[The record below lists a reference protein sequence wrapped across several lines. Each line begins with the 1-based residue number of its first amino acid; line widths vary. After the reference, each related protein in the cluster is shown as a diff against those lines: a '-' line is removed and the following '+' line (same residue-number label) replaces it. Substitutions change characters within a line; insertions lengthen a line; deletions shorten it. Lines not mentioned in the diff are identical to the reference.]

1 MSTPAP
7 ARPDAAPAPRRKRS
21 TTVALTAMGAL
32 SLSAC
37 DDAPQQ
43 PIVDEVEQ
51 SRLQFGEGVDALSYN
66 SVGEC
71 TAAGQIPASA
81 CEEASAA
88 ATRQNAAGAP
98 RFDAMDVCEEQHG
111 AGACTQQVASNGNS
125 FFSPLL
131 TGFVVG
137 QLLSG
142 GNRGYQYS
150 GLYRG
155 RDGRQY
161 TGGGTGGGYLFRNP
175 NTGGMQVGRQALAP
189 PVATPRIQT
198 RSSVVSRGGF
208 GGRASTSASS
218 RGGWSGSRGF
228 GG

>member
-1 MSTPAP
+1 MSTPA
-7 ARPDAAPAPRRKRS
+7 APVTRRKRS
-21 TTVALTAMGAL
+21 RAVALTSVTAMTAL
-32 SLSAC
+32 SLAAC
-37 DDAPQQ
+37 DDVPPQPQ
-43 PIVDEVEQ
+43 VDEVEQ
-51 SRLQFGEGVDALSYN
+51 SRLQFGEGVDALAYN

-71 TAAGQIPASA
+71 IAAGIIPASE
-81 CEEASAA
+81 CEKASAA
-88 ATRQNAAGAP
+88 SITQNAAGAP
-98 RFDAMDVCEEQHG
+98 RFDALDVCEEQHG
-111 AGACTQQVASNGNS
+111 EGACTQRSTNNGGS
-125 FFSPLL
+125 YFSPLL

-137 QLLSG
+137 QLLNG

-161 TGGGTGGGYLFRNP
+161 TGGGTGGGYLYRNP
-175 NTGGMQVGRQALAP
+175 GTGGLQVGRQAIAP
-189 PVATPRIQT
+189 PVATPRVQT

-208 GGRASTSASS
+208 GGRASASASS

>member
-7 ARPDAAPAPRRKRS
+7 ASRRKRS

-32 SLSAC
+32 SLTAC
-37 DDAPQQ
+37 DDLPNQPQ
-43 PIVDEVEQ
+43 VDEVEQ

-66 SVGEC
+66 SIGEC

-88 ATRQNAAGAP
+88 SIKQNAAGAP
-98 RFDAMDVCEEQHG
+98 RFDAMDVCEDQHG
-111 AGACTQQVASNGNS
+111 AGACTQQVANNGQS
-125 FFSPLL
+125 YFSPLL
-131 TGFVVG
+131 TGFIVG
-137 QLLSG
+137 QMLG
-142 GNRGYQYS
+142 GPNRYAYS
-150 GLYRG
+150 GMYSG
-155 RDGRQY
+155 RDGRMY
-161 TGGGTGGGYLFRNP
+161 TGGGTGGGYLYRNP

-208 GGRASTSASS
+208 GGRASTSATS

>member
-1 MSTPAP
+1 MSHPAT
-7 ARPDAAPAPRRKRS
+7 ASRRKRS

-32 SLSAC
+32 SLTAC

-51 SRLQFGEGVDALSYN
+51 SRLQFGEGVDALAYN
-66 SVGEC
+66 SVAEC

-88 ATRQNAAGAP
+88 SVRQNAAGAP
-98 RFDAMDVCEEQHG
+98 RFDAMDVCEDQHG
-111 AGACTQQVASNGNS
+111 AGACTQQVANNGQS
-125 FFSPLL
+125 YFSPLL

-137 QLLSG
+137 QLLGG
-142 GNRGYQYS
+142 GNRYS

-161 TGGGTGGGYLFRNP
+161 TGGGTGGGYLYRNP
-175 NTGGMQVGRQALAP
+175 STGGMQVGRQALAP
-189 PVATPRIQT
+189 PAATPRIQT

-208 GGRASTSASS
+208 GGRATASS
-218 RGGWSGSRGF
+218 RGGWGGSRGF

>member
-1 MSTPAP
+1 MSIPAP
-7 ARPDAAPAPRRKRS
+7 APTRRKRS
-21 TTVALTAMGAL
+21 RGVALTTVTAMTAL
-32 SLSAC
+32 SLAAC
-37 DDAPQQ
+37 DDAPPRPQ
-43 PIVDEVEQ
+43 VDEVEQ
-51 SRLQFGEGVDALSYN
+51 SRQQFGDGVDALAYD

-71 TAAGQIPASA
+71 IAAGAIPAST

-88 ATRQNAAGAP
+88 SVKQNAAGAP
-98 RFDAMDVCEEQHG
+98 RFDALDVCEDQHG
-111 AGACTQQVASNGNS
+111 EGACTQRVANS
-125 FFSPLL
+125 GGGSYFSPLL

-137 QLLSG
+137 QLLNG

-161 TGGGTGGGYLFRNP
+161 TGGGTGGGYLYRNP
-175 NTGGMQVGRQALAP
+175 GTGGMQVGRKAIAP